1 MAEETVFVSGHLLRR
16 TARSA
21 ERKLEAEDP
30 GNQYRIKKTGRGP
43 FRYEVRRVIGGDFK
57 VKPIQSERPPGRRS

>member
-43 FRYEVRRVIGGDFK
+43 FRYEVRRVVRTEKPVKK
-57 VKPIQSERPPGRRS
+57 VDRPPRRAS